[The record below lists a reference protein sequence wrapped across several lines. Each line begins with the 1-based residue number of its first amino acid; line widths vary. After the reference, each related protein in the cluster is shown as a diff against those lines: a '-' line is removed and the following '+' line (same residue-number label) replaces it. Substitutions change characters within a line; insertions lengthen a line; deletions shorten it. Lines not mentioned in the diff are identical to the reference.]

1 MLHSTV
7 VYVFECQTKNP
18 WSEFGRANKF
28 SLKYIW
34 WKNLPNQQCS
44 NPLWIREWLKVA
56 FPPFWVTLW
65 STHHTS
71 KCWSCTWAVGTRWA
85 QLLCSSMKCGAH
97 LGSAPVTKQKDISI
111 IFLNYD
117 CTQSLISKKKI
128 TNISRGTECALHF
141 STFLGNMGHSQLPT
155 VPSHGPLSVVFAVT
169 VFCCGKFIYENNL
182 CKCYLSSSPQ
192 FLHFK
197 DEKNPSFNILNKTV
211 RNISH
216 ITDSSGFHL
225 SVNVYNC
232 TV

>member
-117 CTQSLISKKKI
+117 CTQSLISKKKLQ
-128 TNISRGTECALHF
+128 TYLGEPNVPYISLR
-141 STFLGNMGHSQLPT
+141 FLAIWAT
-155 VPSHGPLSVVFAVT
+155 VNCPRSPHTGPWVSSLLWRYFAV
-169 VFCCGKFIYENNL
+169 V
-182 CKCYLSSSPQ
+182 SSYM
-192 FLHFK
+192 K
-197 DEKNPSFNILNKTV
+197 I
-211 RNISH
+211 ICA
-216 ITDSSGFHL
+216 
-225 SVNVYNC
+225 SVI
-232 TV
+232 

>member
-1 MLHSTV
+1 M
-7 VYVFECQTKNP
+7 
-18 WSEFGRANKF
+18 
-28 SLKYIW
+28 
-34 WKNLPNQQCS
+34 
-44 NPLWIREWLKVA
+44 
-56 FPPFWVTLW
+56 
-65 STHHTS
+65 
-71 KCWSCTWAVGTRWA
+71 GTRWA

-117 CTQSLISKKKI
+117 CTQSLISKKKLQ
-128 TNISRGTECALHF
+128 TYLGEPNVPYISLR
-141 STFLGNMGHSQLPT
+141 FLAIWAT
-155 VPSHGPLSVVFAVT
+155 VNCPRSPHTSPLSVVFAVT